1 MAERINTGL
10 NDIKITPQYTGILGC
25 FFRYTSIFDYFYEES
40 GIIFNGIPRGIQLET
55 LVATKPVFSAKLSVG
70 AGATIVNIWRRQY
83 C

>member
-10 NDIKITPQYTGILGC
+10 NDIKITPRYTGILGC
-25 FFRYTSIFDYFYEES
+25 LFRYTGILDYLYGES
-40 GIIFNGIPRGIQLET
+40 GIISNGIQLET
-55 LVATKPVFSAKLSVG
+55 LVATNPVFSAKLSVG